1 MLCYRDKCYC
11 MRSNKTMAKN
21 YGLDYCDNKECYRH
35 SSEIPSDKE
44 DYIPICWSTFED
56 CDKQGV

>member
-1 MLCYRDKCYC
+1 

-21 YGLDYCDNKECYRH
+21 YGLDYCGNKECYRH
-35 SSEIPSDKE
+35 SSEIPADKE

-56 CDKQGV
+56 CNKEGA